1 MLESVG
7 YSFLRQTGSHV
18 RMGKQHETGVKP
30 ITVPLH
36 SEINVKTLNVL
47 LNDISNQTDIPKE
60 KLLEM
65 LR

>member
-1 MLESVG
+1 MLESIG

-18 RMGKQHETGVKP
+18 RMGKQCETGTRPV
-30 ITVPLH
+30 TVPLH
-36 SEINVKTLNVL
+36 NEINTNTLNIF
-47 LNDISNQTDIPKE
+47 LNDISNQINIPKE

>member
-1 MLESVG
+1 
-7 YSFLRQTGSHV
+7 
-18 RMGKQHETGVKP
+18 MGKQCVTGVKP

-36 SEINVKTLNVL
+36 NEINVKTLNVL

>member
-1 MLESVG
+1 MLESIG

-18 RMGKQHETGVKP
+18 RMGKQCVTGVKP

-36 SEINVKTLNVL
+36 NEINVKTLNVL

>member
-1 MLESVG
+1 MLESIG

-18 RMGKQHETGVKP
+18 RMGEQCETGVKP

-36 SEINVKTLNVL
+36 NEINVKTLNVL
-47 LNDISNQTDIPKE
+47 LNDISNQTGIPKE

>member
-1 MLESVG
+1 MLESIG

-18 RMGKQHETGVKP
+18 RMGKQYETGIKP
-30 ITVPLH
+30 ITIPLH
-36 SEINVKTLNVL
+36 NELNVL
-47 LNDISNQTDIPKE
+47 LNDISNQTNIPRE